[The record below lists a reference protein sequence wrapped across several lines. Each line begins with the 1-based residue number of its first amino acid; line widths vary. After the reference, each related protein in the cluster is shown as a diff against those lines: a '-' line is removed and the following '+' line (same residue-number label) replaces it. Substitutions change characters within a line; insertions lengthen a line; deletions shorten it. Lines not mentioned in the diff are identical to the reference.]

1 MKKCDKYYL
10 ITEKYLLFLQ
20 KLRKEVPMKLKKII
34 IALCVICFGF
44 SFAQNHG
51 EQTTAPANASEKYNP
66 VPFIMHHVQDSH
78 SWHLWGEGEK
88 SVGFSL
94 PVILWDNGLKVFSSS
109 KFGHEE
115 NEVADVDGKFYKI
128 VHNKI
133 YETDAQG
140 TISEHE
146 GHPTN
151 KQPLDFSITKVVA
164 QMILAAI
171 ILALIAFA
179 TAASY
184 KKSSVPSGIAK
195 FMEPL
200 IVFVRDNI
208 AMQNIGKSRYK
219 KYVPYLVTLF
229 LFIWIL
235 NLLGLFPG
243 AANTSGNIAF
253 TFVLAFI
260 TLLVVNFSGTKTYW
274 SHMVDPLGNNMPWA
288 GKILVYLILVP
299 VELSGIIT
307 KPFALMIRLF
317 ANMTAGHIIIM
328 ALISLIFIMQTYL
341 ITPVSL
347 GLALFIYLLEMLVAF
362 LQAYIFTM
370 LTALF
375 IGMAVEEPHH
385 EH

>member
-1 MKKCDKYYL
+1 MKNFKKL
-10 ITEKYLLFLQ
+10 IFLFC
-20 KLRKEVPMKLKKII
+20 
-34 IALCVICFGF
+34 ALWFGF
-44 SFAQNHG
+44 SQAQGGHA
-51 EQTTAPANASEKYNP
+51 APAADEKYNP
-66 VPFIMHHVQDSH
+66 VPFIMHHIQDSH
-78 SWHLWGEGEK
+78 QWHLWGEGEN
-88 SVGFSL
+88 SVGISL
-94 PVILWDNGLKVFSSS
+94 PVILWDNGLQVFSSS

-115 NEVADVDGKFYKI
+115 NEVAEHNGKFYKL

-133 YETDAQG
+133 YETDAAG
-140 TISEHE
+140 TITEHD

-164 QMILAAI
+164 QMMLAAL
-171 ILALIAFA
+171 ILLLIGLA

-184 KKSSVPSGIAK
+184 KKSNVPSGIAK

-200 IVFVRDNI
+200 VVFVRDDI
-208 AMQNIGKSRYK
+208 AFQNIGAVRYK

-235 NLLGLFPG
+235 NILGLFPG
-243 AANTSGNIAF
+243 AANTTGNIAF
-253 TFVLAFI
+253 TFVMALFTMI
-260 TLLVVNFSGTKTYW
+260 IVNFSGRKTYW
-274 SHMVDPLGNNMPWA
+274 SHMFDPLGNNMPWA

-299 VELSGIIT
+299 VELLGIIT

-328 ALISLIFIMQTYL
+328 ALISLIFIMKTYM

-347 GLALFIYLLEMLVAF
+347 GLSLFIYVLEVLVAA

-375 IGMAVEEPHH
+375 IGSAVEEPHH
-385 EH
+385 DHH

>member
-1 MKKCDKYYL
+1 MDFKK
-10 ITEKYLLFLQ
+10 LLLWFFIMCSGL
-20 KLRKEVPMKLKKII
+20 
-34 IALCVICFGF
+34 
-44 SFAQNHG
+44 SFAQKH
-51 EQTTAPANASEKYNP
+51 EVAASGTEEKYNP
-66 VPFIMHHVQDSH
+66 VPFIMHHIADSH

-94 PVILWDNGLKVFSSS
+94 PVILWDNGLQVFSSS
-109 KFGHEE
+109 MFGHDE
-115 NEVADVDGKFYKI
+115 NAVAEHNGKYYRL

-133 YETDAQG
+133 YETDAAG
-140 TISEHE
+140 TVTEHD

-164 QMILAAI
+164 QMILAAL
-171 ILALIAFA
+171 ILLLIGLA

-184 KKSSVPSGIAK
+184 RKSVVPSGIAK
-195 FMEPL
+195 FIEPL
-200 IVFVRDNI
+200 VVFVRDDI
-208 AMQNIGKSRYK
+208 ALQNIGKVKYK

-235 NLLGLFPG
+235 NILGLFPG
-243 AANTSGNIAF
+243 SANTTGNIAF
-253 TFVLAFI
+253 TFVMALFTMVI
-260 TLLVVNFSGTKTYW
+260 VNFSGKKTYW
-274 SHMVDPLGNNMPWA
+274 SHMFDPLGNNMPWA
-288 GKILVYLILVP
+288 GKMLVYLILVP
-299 VELSGIIT
+299 VELLGIIT

-328 ALISLIFIMQTYL
+328 ALISLIFIMKTYM

-347 GLALFIYLLEMLVAF
+347 GLSLFIYVLEVLVAA

-375 IGMAVEEPHH
+375 IGSAVEEPHH
-385 EH
+385 DH